1 MYFKEEVSNNIY
13 RFTKDRGDNTLLL
26 PKKIGD
32 RYEVKD
38 IMSDSTGFGLILEA
52 EDTKLFNRKVLVK
65 MNNYKN
71 RVGKYNLDSE
81 NEIKNS
87 RKNMKFEKNTVVAVN
102 KMGVPNVPIISN
114 YVEGYSPQIHYPEG
128 IISKEEKGF
137 ENYAYDEPYLIMQYI
152 PGKTLSEYMMEN
164 IIDKSNPEWIK
175 EVLLIGKRLLKIIKM
190 FDRGRKGYKYVYQD
204 LKPDNLLRTPL
215 GEYYLIDFG
224 SVAFINKHDGKEI
237 RRGIGTQIYMAPE
250 LKERSLEFSSKA
262 DIYSLGIMM
271 YELLTDIDLSEFL
284 DKKGYLKNLDYSLLN
299 NKSGLKQFIENTT
312 QFNPEDRYEDTNE
325 ALGALINVLKKH
337 TVKYNLKSKRIK
349 I

>member
-32 RYEVKD
+32 RYKVKD

-71 RVGKYNLDSE
+71 RISKQKIDSRE
-81 NEIKNS
+81 EIEKS
-87 RKNMKFEKNTVVAVN
+87 RKNMKFEKNTLIAVN
-102 KMGVPNVPIISN
+102 KMGIPNVPVLVN
-114 YVEGYSPQIHYPEG
+114 YIEGYSPQIHYPKG
-128 IISKEEKGF
+128 IISKKEKGF
-137 ENYAYDEPYLIMQYI
+137 EEYAYDEPYLIMQYI
-152 PGKTLSEYMMEN
+152 PGKTLSEYMKEN
-164 IIDKSNPEWIK
+164 LIYKDNPEWIK
-175 EVLLIGKRLLKIIKM
+175 EVLLIAKRLLKIIKI
-190 FDRGRKGYKYVYQD
+190 FNIGYNGYSYIYQD

-224 SVAFINKHDGKEI
+224 SVAFKNKKDGKEF

-250 LKERSLEFSSKA
+250 LKERHLDFSSKA

-271 YELLTDIDLSEFL
+271 YELLTDIDISEFL

-312 QFNPEDRYEDTNE
+312 QFNPKDRYEDTKE
-325 ALGALINVLKKH
+325 ALGALINVLQKH

-349 I
+349 V